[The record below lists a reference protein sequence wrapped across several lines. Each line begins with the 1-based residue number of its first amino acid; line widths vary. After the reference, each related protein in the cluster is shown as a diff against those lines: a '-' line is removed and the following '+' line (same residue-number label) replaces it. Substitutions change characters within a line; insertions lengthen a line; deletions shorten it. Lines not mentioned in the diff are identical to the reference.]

1 MINNLQEQVAWVK
14 RTNPHITPQ
23 AVIDLIRKPFPKDKL
38 APIPQVPDSIPSSDK
53 ENIPISKSQ
62 RKVQSRLPLKTIS
75 ANESTLQ
82 STPTPVNKTRL
93 PPETS
98 DIIDLTH
105 SPPKKRS
112 PPQPSS
118 PIQPTPKKQKL
129 DDSVF
134 RKLLGLHESKIKILE
149 EKFFTSESTLISL
162 DQKKELYKKL
172 ESQIELLDNEINAL
186 KLGLDDSTE
195 LSSSPDSPEFRVPIT
210 RPVRLEAA
218 RTIVESTENEEDDTE
233 DHFGDQ
239 TMDGLLTPTQERMSQ
254 DDLNEMA
261 SFIDDRTFDIT
272 SQLSDGE
279 FIAVESDTEINDIRL
294 SPETATKYGIKYN
307 SQVIGK
313 ARTEVSSPIS
323 RVPAIPEI
331 DSSDS
336 EPELPPIEED
346 EIEETTI
353 PNLQSG
359 PDSPIVIDDDD
370 DDFLDFTTQLNK
382 EREIDFI
389 ELDSDDDVQE
399 EQWPKES
406 NAPPAPPAPPA
417 PAPTNPVLTIDS
429 DDAFSDD
436 DEDLKEYFTENRA
449 SKGSEPFMDEVHSI
463 LNNVFKLKSFRAN
476 QLEAV
481 LATLLNKDV
490 FVLMPTGGGK
500 SLCYQLPALVKSG
513 ATKGTTVVISPLIS
527 LMQDQVQ
534 HLLAKNIKAGMFSSK
549 GGNDDNK
556 HTIHLFREGFLD
568 IVYLSPERA
577 NKSNAMQTIMT
588 KLYNNNQLARVV
600 IDEAHCLSSW
610 GHDFRPD
617 YQGLGFFKDKFP
629 KVPIMA
635 LTATANEKVQ
645 MDILHNLKM
654 KDPVLLKQSF
664 NRTNL
669 FYEIKLKKSNC
680 LLEIKDYI
688 LSRFLGKSGIIYCHS
703 KQSCEHTSMKLNEY
717 GLKTSF
723 YHAGMSADKRFNI
736 QKRWQENKIQVICA
750 TIAFGMGIDKPDVR
764 FVIHLYLPRT
774 LEGYYQETGRAGRD
788 GNFSECVM
796 YYCYKDARSL
806 QNLIQ
811 RDEELSE
818 LGRESHLAKL
828 RQVIQ
833 YCENTTDCRRKQ
845 VLQYFNET
853 FDPANCHKQCDNCR
867 DYNHVTLVEKDCTEY
882 AKDIIKLVK
891 SIQDEQVTVLYCQDV
906 FRGLSHKKITE
917 AGHHENEYH
926 GKGQSLDK
934 NDVERIFFYLLS
946 QQCIVEYHVMH
957 GGFATDYV
965 KVGKNADVVLN
976 GQKKIIILF
985 SSRPGSASNSLGR
998 TAANTGKPVEYQE
1011 SFITARQM
1019 TTVDVPD
1026 SLFSQ
1031 RCLQELREA
1040 REKALTECSISN
1052 LQIVGEVTLRDM
1064 LAKLPTNKK
1073 DFAKLEGIKKGQ
1085 LEHFTHFKKILTSL
1099 AREKKKMANTSI
1111 STVVSDISSISTST
1125 VSPYF
1130 QPSQQDQEILDTLR
1144 AASQPKPS
1152 KSSTQSSYT
1161 KKKGSKKF
1169 NKGRSGNYFKKAAPK
1184 SLANSHR
1191 NVMPM

>member
-1 MINNLQEQVAWVK
+1 MITNLTEQVDWVR
-14 RTNPHITPQ
+14 RTNPHITPP
-23 AVIDLIRKPFPKDKL
+23 AVINLIRKHFPKDSVVL
-38 APIPQVPDSIPSSDK
+38 TPRVIDPPSSNK
-53 ENIPISKSQ
+53 ENIPLPSKSQ

-75 ANESTLQ
+75 PNEFKSQ
-82 STPTPVNKTRL
+82 SAPTPKA
-93 PPETS
+93 PPLVTS
-98 DIIDLTH
+98 DIIDLTL
-105 SPPKKRS
+105 SPPKRT
-112 PPQPSS
+112 QPSS
-118 PIQPTPKKQKL
+118 PIEPLPKRQKV
-129 DDSVF
+129 DESVF
-134 RKLLGLHESKIKILE
+134 GKLLELHESKIKILE
-149 EKFFTSESTLISL
+149 KKFTTSESTLISL
-162 DQKKELYKKL
+162 DEKKEQYKEL
-172 ESQIELLDNEINAL
+172 DHQIGLLDNEISVL
-186 KLGLDDSTE
+186 KLRLQDTTDSP
-195 LSSSPDSPEFRVPIT
+195 SPLDSPEFRVPTT
-210 RPVRLEAA
+210 RPVRLAAA
-218 RTIVESTENEEDDTE
+218 RAIVESTDNVIDEEDTE
-233 DHFGDQ
+233 DHFGEH

-261 SFIDDRTFDIT
+261 SFIDDRTFDIP

-279 FIAVESDTEINDIRL
+279 FIDVDSETEINDIRL
-294 SPETATKYGIKYN
+294 SPETAAKYGVKYN
-307 SQVIGK
+307 SQIIGK
-313 ARTEVSSPIS
+313 TAPDVS
-323 RVPAIPEI
+323 A
-331 DSSDS
+331 SSVSDQ
-336 EPELPPIEED
+336 
-346 EIEETTI
+346 IEETSI
-353 PNLQSG
+353 QNPQSG
-359 PDSPIVIDDDD
+359 PNSPIVIDDDD
-370 DDFLDFTTQLNK
+370 DDDDDRLDFTTQLNN

-389 ELDSDDDVQE
+389 ELDSDDEWSLDEPQ
-399 EQWPKES
+399 PPPPP
-406 NAPPAPPAPPA
+406 PPA
-417 PAPTNPVLTIDS
+417 TNPVLMIDS

-436 DEDLKEYFTENRA
+436 DKDLVEYLIEKRVPT
-449 SKGSEPFMDEVHSI
+449 SSEPFIDEVYSI
-463 LNNVFKLKSFRAN
+463 LNDVFKLQSFRPN

-481 LATLLNKDV
+481 VATLLSKDV

-568 IVYLSPERA
+568 IVYLSPEKA
-577 NKSNAMQTIMT
+577 NKSSLIQKIMT
-588 KLYNNNQLARVV
+588 QLYNNNQLARVV

-635 LTATANEKVQ
+635 LTATANEKVR

-654 KDPVLLKQSF
+654 DNPVLLKQSF

-669 FYEIKLKKSNC
+669 FYEIKWKSGNY

-688 LSRFLGKSGIIYCHS
+688 LSRFKGKTGIIYCHS
-703 KQSCEHTSMKLNEY
+703 KQSCEQTSMKLNEY

-723 YHAGMSADKRFNI
+723 YHAGMSADSRFNI
-736 QKRWQENKIQVICA
+736 QKRWQESKIQVICA

-764 FVIHLYLPRT
+764 FVIHLFLPRT

-788 GNFSECVM
+788 GNYSECVM
-796 YYCYKDARSL
+796 YYSYKDARSL
-806 QNLIQ
+806 QSLIQ

-818 LGRESHLAKL
+818 LGKENHLAKL
-828 RQVIQ
+828 RQVVQ

-853 FDPANCHKQCDNCR
+853 FDPVNCKKQCDNCR
-867 DYNHVTLVEKDCTEY
+867 NYNHVTVVEKDCTQY

-891 SIQDEQVTVLYCQDV
+891 SIQDDQVTVLHCQDV
-906 FRGLSHKKITE
+906 FRGLNHKKITE
-917 AGHHENEYH
+917 AGHNENEYH

-946 QQCIVEYHVMH
+946 EQCIVEYHVMH
-957 GGFATDYV
+957 AGFASNYV

-976 GQKKIIILF
+976 GQKKIVILF
-985 SSRPGSASNSLGR
+985 SSRPVSASNSLGR
-998 TAANTGKPVEYQE
+998 TPANTSRPAEYQE

-1019 TTVDVPD
+1019 TTADVPD
-1026 SLFSQ
+1026 SSFTQ

-1040 REKALTECSISN
+1040 REGALTECAISS

-1085 LEHFTHFKKILTSL
+1085 LEYFTYFKKILTSL
-1099 AREKKKMANTSI
+1099 SREKKKMSNTSST
-1111 STVVSDISSISTST
+1111 STVASDISSVSTST

-1130 QPSQQDQEILDTLR
+1130 QPSQQDQEILATLR
-1144 AASQPKPS
+1144 AASQPKPGNTFPQPS
-1152 KSSTQSSYT
+1152 NS
-1161 KKKGSKKF
+1161 KKKGYKNFK
-1169 NKGRSGNYFKKAAPK
+1169 KGRPKNFKKAAPK
-1184 SLANSHR
+1184 SLASSHR
-1191 NVMPM
+1191 NAMPM